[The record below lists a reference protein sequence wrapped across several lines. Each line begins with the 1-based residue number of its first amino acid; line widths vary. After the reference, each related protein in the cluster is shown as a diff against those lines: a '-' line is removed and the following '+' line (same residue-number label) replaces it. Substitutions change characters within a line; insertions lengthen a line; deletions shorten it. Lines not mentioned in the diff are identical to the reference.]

1 LCATV
6 AGSRNCTLAFA
17 APAGNDTFAFL
28 IFQGAAGSG
37 NTLASTT
44 TSQNIISGQPFNFT
58 VAMNAAIGTITASLV
73 PTNNGGCPNSPP
85 NNNTLLEGCVVS
97 GTLNFTVSDPSGAAI
112 TGPAAF
118 AGTGIAVT
126 ANDPAVSM
134 APAQITA
141 PGQTSVLSY
150 NGNPFASMT
159 ATAII
164 VTLTAGSLN
173 IPVSVPIVH
182 SFLYLANSNNPP
194 GGGAPPGGGDIAV
207 FQYGAAGPVSPV
219 RTITGLFDP
228 TVPLVDNSGNLI
240 VLDEGV
246 SATNPTIK
254 FFAPGATGNA
264 TPIRQITNIAALDGG
279 QSCAG
284 MIFDPTKAFII
295 LSCGVG
301 GGEQLYVF
309 PAAATLASGTAAL
322 TVTAG
327 IQPDSLS
334 IPTGMAFDQSGNLF
348 VADFSVPDILEFPG
362 PFPTTGGLFQSS
374 ALPIGQFSAP
384 GSFPTGLTPIGMK
397 IDTSGT
403 MYAAA
408 FYFSLS
414 PGGPD
419 SFAGIGIW
427 KTATLPCTNC
437 APTGVLT
444 GTPFTTHATA
454 GLALDPAGN
463 MYTVNPYTNDVTV
476 FSRATVAA
484 AGAPPFGT
492 VNPTPLLTLYD
503 ESAPG
508 LGAFGMY
515 IGP

>member
-1 LCATV
+1 MKRRLAIAIATLLLAGCGGGGSNTSVPSAKTQPQSVAGKVIISIPTSSTPAAASRARFPQFVSPNASSVALSINGGADALFDVSTTSSLCATV

-58 VAMNAAIGTITASLV
+58 VAMNAAIGTIAASLV
-73 PTNNGGCPNSPP
+73 PTNSGRCPNSPP

-246 SATNPTIK
+246 SATNPVIK
-254 FFAPGATGNA
+254 VFAPGVSGNA
-264 TPIRQITNIAALDGG
+264 TPSVR
-279 QSCAG
+279 S
-284 MIFDPTKAFII
+284 
-295 LSCGVG
+295 
-301 GGEQLYVF
+301 
-309 PAAATLASGTAAL
+309 ATSPDSTAA
-322 TVTAG
+322 
-327 IQPDSLS
+327 S
-334 IPTGMAFDQSGNLF
+334 
-348 VADFSVPDILEFPG
+348 
-362 PFPTTGGLFQSS
+362 
-374 ALPIGQFSAP
+374 
-384 GSFPTGLTPIGMK
+384 
-397 IDTSGT
+397 
-403 MYAAA
+403 
-408 FYFSLS
+408 
-414 PGGPD
+414 
-419 SFAGIGIW
+419 
-427 KTATLPCTNC
+427 
-437 APTGVLT
+437 
-444 GTPFTTHATA
+444 HA
-454 GLALDPAGN
+454 
-463 MYTVNPYTNDVTV
+463 
-476 FSRATVAA
+476 RA
-484 AGAPPFGT
+484 
-492 VNPTPLLTLYD
+492 
-503 ESAPG
+503 
-508 LGAFGMY
+508 
-515 IGP
+515 